1 MKKKIGILTFPTVT
15 NHGGYLQAFATY
27 NILKE
32 KGYEVSV
39 INYRNKK
46 HLLNEYKA
54 LFIKK
59 NFFITLTNIKRF
71 FKFRSAQ
78 KRFLMD
84 DLTTEIKKINTD
96 KFDIVIVGAD
106 IVWNYD
112 TPFVGKDPIYFGKGL
127 ENKFLISYASS
138 MGNSDKDK
146 PIPEYVKNGV
156 KNFSCISVRDQNS
169 IDILEVINQKG
180 TITLDPCLIY
190 DYSKFEIKPNIKQK
204 YILVYAFEFTDKDIL
219 EIKTFAK
226 NKSLK
231 IISIGFNT
239 KHSWCDE
246 NLMVLDPLEFL
257 GYYRSASYVFT
268 STFHGTL
275 FAIKYK
281 KKFALRM
288 NFTIERKVNT
298 ILEELKLTDQVI
310 ENSVN
315 ECWENDIDYSYV
327 DKKMSKK
334 INHSR
339 KFLFDSIDNFR
350 TNE

>member
-27 NILKE
+27 NVLKE
-32 KGYEVSV
+32 KGHEVSV

-59 NFFITLTNIKRF
+59 NFFNIITNIRRF

-84 DLTTEIKKINTD
+84 NMTTEIKKINSG
-96 KFDIVIVGAD
+96 KFDVVIVGAD
-106 IVWNYD
+106 IVWNYS
-112 TPFVGKDPIYFGKGL
+112 TPFVGKDPIYFGRGL
-127 ENKFLISYASS
+127 EDKFLISYAAS
-138 MGNSDKDK
+138 MGNSNKHK
-146 PIPEYVKNGV
+146 PIPEYVTNGV
-156 KNFSCISVRDQNS
+156 KNFSHISVRDKNS
-169 IDILEVINQKG
+169 LDILNVINQKG

-190 DYSKFEIKPNIKQK
+190 DYSKFEIKPNISQK

-219 EIKTFAK
+219 EIKTFA
-226 NKSLK
+226 NIKSLK

-239 KHSWCDE
+239 KYNWCDE
-246 NLMVLDPLEFL
+246 NIMVLDPLEFL

-275 FAIKYK
+275 FSIKYK

-298 ILEELKLTDQVI
+298 ILEELKLTNQVI
-310 ENSVN
+310 VNSLK
-315 ECWENDIDYSYV
+315 ECWEYDIDYSFV
-327 DKKMSKK
+327 DKQMTKK
-334 INHSR
+334 IDHSR
-339 KFLFDSIDNFR
+339 KFLFDSIDNY
-350 TNE
+350 TSNE

>member
-1 MKKKIGILTFPTVT
+1 MKKKIGLLTFPTVT

-27 NILKE
+27 NLLKD
-32 KGYEVSV
+32 KGYEVNV
-39 INYRNKK
+39 INYRNRR

-59 NFFITLTNIKRF
+59 NVMYSYINIKRF
-71 FKFRSAQ
+71 FKFRFAQ

-84 DLTTEIKKINTD
+84 NLNTEIKKINTD
-96 KFDIVIVGAD
+96 KFDIIIVGAD

-112 TPFVGKDPIYFGKGL
+112 TPFVGKDPIYFGRGL
-127 ENKFLISYASS
+127 ENKFLISYAAS

-146 PIPEYVKNGV
+146 PIPEYVTNGV

-169 IDILEVINQKG
+169 IDILDVINQKG

-190 DYSKFEIKPNIKQK
+190 DYSKFEIKPNTSQK
-204 YILVYAFEFTDKDIL
+204 YILVYAFEYTDNDIL

-226 NKSLK
+226 DKSLK

-239 KHSWCDE
+239 KHNWCDE
-246 NLMVLDPLEFL
+246 NIMVLDPLEFL
-257 GYYRSASYVFT
+257 GYYSGASYIFT

-281 KKFALRM
+281 KNFAVRM

-298 ILEELKLTDQVI
+298 ILEELKLTNQVI
-310 ENSVN
+310 GNSLKV
-315 ECWENDIDYSYV
+315 CWENNIDYSYV
-327 DKKMSKK
+327 DNKMTEK
-334 INHSR
+334 IKHSL
-339 KFLFDSIDNFR
+339 KFLFDSIEKFNNYD
-350 TNE
+350 